1 MIEAIAGREKAEAVG
16 RDIGLTHWDARHDSE
31 AFQFTRPFALT
42 AIRNTVAFW
51 NREQLGIELT
61 PGIDEVSLALVA
73 DAWSRT
79 YRSRAVT
86 FSRTDGA
93 QQSRN
98 GIRIVPDQVAASWPA
113 ERLLPAIGD
122 RNRQEPW
129 TKPFDGITAR
139 YGMRTADFVAMQL
152 EYPRPGAS
160 R

>member
-1 MIEAIAGREKAEAVG
+1 M
-16 RDIGLTHWDARHDSE
+16 
-31 AFQFTRPFALT
+31 T
-42 AIRNTVAFW
+42 AIGNTVAFW

-86 FSRTDGA
+86 FARTAGA

-98 GIRIVPDQVAASWPA
+98 GIRILPDQVAANWPA

-122 RNRQEPW
+122 RQPAEALDEALHGNQ
-129 TKPFDGITAR
+129 AR

-152 EYPRPGAS
+152 GISEAPGGAVTVP
-160 R
+160 